1 MRRSLAERKLLEVTY
16 IWIQKALIYS
26 YIQKAS
32 KECSSSLK
40 RSMKVQQKR
49 CKNEIFDATWA
60 YLNVMLIDTLFI
72 HFHIS
77 LELWRA
83 ILCLCFLNLGAF
95 MFILMAFLHQA
106 LNNFRILWQAMGNHP
121 KHPSNCIVS
130 WQKPLRKCNF
140 RNRVLHHL
148 QKLIF
153 IVSL

>member
-1 MRRSLAERKLLEVTY
+1 MKSLQRG
-16 IWIQKALIYS
+16 
-26 YIQKAS
+26 
-32 KECSSSLK
+32 
-40 RSMKVQQKR
+40 
-49 CKNEIFDATWA
+49 A

-83 ILCLCFLNLGAF
+83 ILFLCFLNLGAF

-140 RNRVLHHL
+140 RNRVCPTF
-148 QKLIF
+148 KINIYCVLIRGFVFTETSRGPWGAKRRGFHRSGMTFYFSFFFKNTF
-153 IVSL
+153 IIFLKK